1 MNDALDENDERP
13 VPASPTRGS
22 RRATCAGIRSG
33 FATSPGWGINGSA
46 PTADLFAKL
55 VDKINACTTM
65 HPMSKRRTAA
75 AMILSTVAGFFV
87 WKYPGPMAHLAVCL
101 LAAGLLVLAL
111 AWFAH
116 ESKGG
121 SK

>member
-1 MNDALDENDERP
+1 MR
-13 VPASPTRGS
+13 
-22 RRATCAGIRSG
+22 
-33 FATSPGWGINGSA
+33 
-46 PTADLFAKL
+46 
-55 VDKINACTTM
+55 
-65 HPMSKRRTAA
+65 PMSKRRTAA
-75 AMILSTVAGFFV
+75 AMIASTVAGFFV